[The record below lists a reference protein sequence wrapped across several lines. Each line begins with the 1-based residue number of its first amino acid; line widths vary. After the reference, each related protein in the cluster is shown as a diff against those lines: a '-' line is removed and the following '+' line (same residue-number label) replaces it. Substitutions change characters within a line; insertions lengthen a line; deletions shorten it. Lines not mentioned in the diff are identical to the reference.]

1 MKKLMR
7 LLAAVLA
14 LTMLC
19 QLLPFSAFAQSDIA
33 QTLVQRRV
41 STFSLDEQNDLS
53 SVTFEG
59 GAGTPEDPY
68 QIATAEQLDAMRND
82 LHASYVLVNDIDL
95 SSYGSWIP
103 IGWTSDPNIYY
114 YDFYGNFDGQ
124 NHTIYNLTINYDDF
138 SSFPVDSAPRN
149 LGLFYSFAKYTDPD
163 SDEEIV
169 SGTIKNLNLTD
180 INIYGQLPPNK
191 FSIGGLAGSS
201 VSAANISNCNVSGSI
216 NVRCSAS
223 ATSDYGGTYQ
233 IGGLCGSS
241 DYTTVSDCSSSVSIT
256 ISDSCP
262 NTVSVNCGGI
272 IGWADRFTSFVN
284 CVNYGAMTIPDTYA
298 TALSVGGIAA
308 FVEGSIEK
316 CINYG
321 SFYVKNSVYHY
332 SKGSN
337 GYHIGGIC
345 GTARSRYS
353 GPVFFDRFTI
363 IDCVNCGSINGE
375 TSISGSAAGIFA
387 TANRNWDNY
396 DNYINNCFNLASEI
410 NFSYTIA
417 GETSYFAHRIASCTD
432 IPRNVYSLNTTL
444 LNGQI
449 PLEPDSYLDGTSL
462 SYTEIV
468 SKIREIF
475 PEFDWKSDSD
485 TPGPEPSKEF
495 TFKRDNLSFLNNGN
509 YFFNDWERIYNNL
522 HKYFGTLVDY
532 VNQKYGSGDGNQY
545 LYQISDAKF
554 KQLTSGLEPRVID
567 YLQHAR
573 ARHWGGSCEGMS
585 RIVMLHYL
593 HPELLPLDNGATV
606 YELNAP
612 KDDSSV
618 ENFVNY
624 YYLLQYL
631 PVSKYYYA
639 DTVTRYTEH
648 FFDELHSIVQDLQ
661 NGNPVLVDISTD
673 NDEDH
678 AIVFLGIEDE
688 TFESW
693 IINAY
698 DPNYLEQRQVILLK
712 DFYQN
717 SSNHRYPKIEYVCGK
732 YSFTHIKCHTL
743 SKDYKLLDCRN
754 YFGLSDDYL
763 MRNDFDDSHIVLND
777 SHTDIT
783 IHYGNTFVRTENGK
797 LEYSDDLLVSSSAS
811 ITTQTLPSSLEF
823 TFPKRSNETFE
834 LELTPDDGNS
844 ATSDILLADTLFSI
858 SASGAVKLTYDEQ
871 NRTVDVKSSDGTP
884 IQVNMSFTQNEPSES
899 WPWHSWALD
908 TTGTTTLHAEL
919 DSEGLHL
926 TGDGLTNAKYATENA
941 DTEQTSEGTINVQP
955 DETGKTSV
963 TIINKNDGDTDD
975 TEVKGEDKAEET
987 TYTVTVNGGTA
998 SPAKAKEGETVTITA
1013 EKTDTF
1019 QNWTVVA
1026 GGITLENENLPT
1038 TTFTMGKE
1046 NVVITA
1052 NYSSGGNITPPSPGE
1067 PGQSPSDD
1075 GGAGIVLAIGAA
1087 ATVAAGIGA
1096 IALMPVKV
1104 EGKVELA
1111 DRTAL
1116 PGAKIALLQNGK
1128 VVAQT
1133 TTDADGKFALKVKR
1147 GSYELTAA
1155 YTDANGQLMHKT
1167 ASFKAPAKNLTVTF

>member
-114 YDFYGNFDGQ
+114 YDFCGNFDGQ

-149 LGLFYSFAKYTDPD
+149 LGLFYSFGKYTDPD

-180 INIYGQLPPNK
+180 INIYGQLPPNE

-495 TFKRDNLSFLNNGN
+495 TFKRDNLSFLNGRG
-509 YFFNDWERIYNNL
+509 YFFSFEDRFV
-522 HKYFGTLVDY
+522 HA
-532 VNQKYGSGDGNQY
+532 VNQTILLKPFSESIQNTNYSYRISNEKFNQLIEGLTPATKKY
-545 LYQISDAKF
+545 I
-554 KQLTSGLEPRVID
+554 TSNRFAE
-567 YLQHAR
+567 
-573 ARHWGGSCEGMS
+573 WGGSCRGMS
-585 RIVMLHYL
+585 TVVMLHYSYPDRIKL
-593 HPELLPLDNGATV
+593 SNLPSVATDTV
-606 YELNAP
+606 YELSSP
-612 KDDSSV
+612 K
-618 ENFVNY
+618 ENSDVQDLVNY
-624 YYLLQYL
+624 YQLAQYL
-631 PVSKYYYA
+631 PTYQLKKAKTRTDSFNNFEETLA
-639 DTVTRYTEH
+639 D
-648 FFDELHSIVQDLQ
+648 LIAALKKQ
-661 NGNPVLVDISTD
+661 PVLIGMAS
-673 NDEDH
+673 NDGGH
-678 AIVFLGIEDE
+678 AVVFLEILEELEDYYRI
-688 TFESW
+688 S
-693 IINAY
+693 IY
-698 DPNYLEQRQVILLK
+698 DPNYTEPQ
-712 DFYQN
+712 
-717 SSNHRYPKIEYVCGK
+717 
-732 YSFTHIKCHTL
+732 TL
-743 SKDYKLLDCRN
+743 VLFKTPYAMGGDEKGDDYGYMHVMYGDYKYITSYIKADDLKNLDIRS
-754 YFGLSDDYL
+754 YFGMDDHEYYTNYDISYTSIAPGSDISLSVNNELYFVIKNGQIAEKNSL
-763 MRNDFDDSHIVLND
+763 V
-777 SHTDIT
+777 
-783 IHYGNTFVRTENGK
+783 NTFYDEGEDTAGASK
-797 LEYSDDLLVSSSAS
+797 LN
-811 ITTQTLPSSLEF
+811 ITYPAIQSGD
-823 TFPKRSNETFE
+823 KIE
-834 LELTPDDGNS
+834 LELTPREDI
-844 ATSDILLADTLFSI
+844 SDASILLNDTLLNVS
-858 SASGAVKLTYDEQ
+858 SDGPVKLTYDESA
-871 NRTVDVKSSDGTP
+871 RTVDVKADDPTAVSLL
-884 IQVNMSFTQNEPSES
+884 MTQNTVNDS
-899 WPWHSWALD
+899 WPWHSWAVD

-941 DTEQTSEGTINVQP
+941 DTEQTSKGTIDVQP

-1111 DRTAL
+1111 DHTAL

-1133 TTDADGKFALKVKR
+1133 TTDANGKFALKVKR